1 MSLGPHPIPIDPNA
15 WSNLF
20 GVWLPPAIAAPLIV
34 AICTFFAT
42 LAFNFGKWCW
52 RKVISYFDQI
62 IIDCPIDLTWLD
74 RGLEGFEIK
83 TIPMYCLIV
92 RFGND
97 MYLTQI
103 ASDQEKFE
111 GRLQNLVIPVDL
123 SRDIVK
129 LRLPVHRRI
138 GTQFKLYLLAP
149 TPKSALD
156 IWNKLTIYS
165 KRAKKADGNF
175 LNSIKLDEYAPKGR
189 KIWFRL
195 ENFDS
200 SETVDGH
207 LNNICL
213 PDRIKNFENHRRS
226 VPWTSL
232 RTGEP
237 EDD

>member
-1 MSLGPHPIPIDPNA
+1 M
-15 WSNLF
+15 
-20 GVWLPPAIAAPLIV
+20 APLIV

-42 LAFNFGKWCW
+42 LSFSFGKWCW
-52 RKVISYFDQI
+52 RKIISYFDQI

-74 RGLEGFEIK
+74 RGLEGFDIK

-123 SRDIVK
+123 TQNVVK

-149 TPKSALD
+149 TAQSALD
-156 IWNKLTIYS
+156 IWNSLSRHS
-165 KRAKKADGNF
+165 KKSGRAGGDF
-175 LNSIKLDEYAPKGR
+175 LKSIALDETAPKGR

-213 PDRIKNFENHRRS
+213 PDRIKNFETRRRTA
-226 VPWTSL
+226 PWAGL
-232 RTGEP
+232 RAGEP
-237 EDD
+237 EDE